1 MGKYFNL
8 LEDVKFF
15 YEKAD
20 NAKDKGDLDEASR
33 YIKIA
38 EKLQAELLMA
48 AGRKK

>member
-20 NAKDKGDLDEASR
+20 KAKDKGDLDEADR

-38 EKLQAELLMA
+38 EKLKTELLMA

>member
-20 NAKDKGDLDEASR
+20 KAKDKGDLDEADR